1 MENTRQSTGI
11 LGNTRG
17 AVMVEGVIVLPVFII
32 ILAAVLHFH
41 SAFSAKLDASTQARS
56 CAWAYSLA
64 GCGDADIPAGCN
76 VSNLGDP
83 QNDIN
88 SEGLRAGLEVINK
101 VGVTLLGLEA
111 GITSR
116 PGREVEVSSVLG
128 GGTRKLSG
136 DYSVMCNETK
146 MGFRG
151 LAKKAYCSL
160 NRNYNMSL
168 PGC

>member
-1 MENTRQSTGI
+1 MNRTRQSTGI
-11 LGNTRG
+11 LGNTCG

-32 ILAAVLHFH
+32 VLAAVLHFH

-64 GCGDADIPAGCN
+64 GCGDADIPEGCN
-76 VSNLGDP
+76 VSDLGDDK
-83 QNDIN
+83 NDID
-88 SEGLRAGLEVINK
+88 SEGLRAGLEVVNK

-116 PGREVEVSSVLG
+116 PGREVDVSSVLG
-128 GGTRKLSG
+128 GGTRKISG

-146 MGFRG
+146 MGPKD
-151 LAKKAYCSL
+151 LAKKAYCAL
-160 NRNYNMSL
+160 DANYSVSL